1 MGALLTA
8 ALVVGIV
15 DIVNA
20 MVYWNLRADATPTAI
35 LQSVAAGLL
44 GKASFGGGAQTAAL
58 GLALHLAIMC
68 AMAAVYGLAAR
79 RWRWM
84 LDRWVVAGVGY
95 GLLTWVA
102 MNYVVVPLSRAGSP
116 PFNLT
121 WFIDGLVVH
130 VVLVGLVFAFVA
142 RRSLRAR

>member
-44 GKASFGGGAQTAAL
+44 GGKVISSMTRT
-58 GLALHLAIMC
+58 LAI
-68 AMAAVYGLAAR
+68 AR
-79 RWRWM
+79 VLRSM
-84 LDRWVVAGVGY
+84 I
-95 GLLTWVA
+95 
-102 MNYVVVPLSRAGSP
+102 SR
-116 PFNLT
+116 
-121 WFIDGLVVH
+121 
-130 VVLVGLVFAFVA
+130 
-142 RRSLRAR
+142 